1 MSIEGSGRVSFH
13 PPTLAMSDRA
23 NTVITDCQAS
33 VERVDMAAT
42 EVVNSV
48 SNAKSVDSDATTSGP
63 GVALYDLKPNQCLY
77 AVAEP
82 SPRFHLFCAAE
93 TQLGKAFCPAHHE
106 LCYPTIAARNA
117 SLEPQEQRR
126 RKSAIA
132 IKATLE

>member
-1 MSIEGSGRVSFH
+1 VSVDRPDATNVDALDSAIEAVG
-13 PPTLAMSDRA
+13 
-23 NTVITDCQAS
+23 
-33 VERVDMAAT
+33 
-42 EVVNSV
+42 SV
-48 SNAKSVDSDATTSGP
+48 SNAETVDSDAAPLEP

-82 SPRFHLFCAAE
+82 TLRFHLFCAAT

-117 SLEPQEQRR
+117 PPEPQEQRR
-126 RKSAIA
+126 RKSALA